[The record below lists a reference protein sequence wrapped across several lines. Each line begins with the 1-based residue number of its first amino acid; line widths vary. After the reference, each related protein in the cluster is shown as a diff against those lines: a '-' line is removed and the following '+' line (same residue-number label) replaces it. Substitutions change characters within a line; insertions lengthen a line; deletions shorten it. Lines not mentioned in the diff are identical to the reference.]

1 MAINTSSVSGLLR
14 LTRVIN
20 SRIGRCRRL
29 RLVLPVH
36 TDSSSPVV
44 QHAAT
49 RRRGRSIRCGL
60 LRFGAQ
66 FRRWHEERGGKEE
79 YVPFSALRQL
89 VRPSVHQ
96 AGHKDRRGAA
106 VRAPPG
112 ARRPA
117 PFLSAA
123 GRCSAP
129 TTGRLSPSYSLAHR
143 RTEVTVGLWVAGPP
157 AMGQAAGQRKQ
168 ER

>member
-1 MAINTSSVSGLLR
+1 MSNRMV
-14 LTRVIN
+14 
-20 SRIGRCRRL
+20 
-29 RLVLPVH
+29 P
-36 TDSSSPVV
+36 SSPARAPSTYRQLV
-44 QHAAT
+44 ARCTARCEPAT
-49 RRRGRSIRCGL
+49 RRRWRSIRCGL

-112 ARRPA
+112 AQRPSRRCCSRSAGCPA
-117 PFLSAA
+117 AGAMFLSAA

-129 TTGRLSPSYSLAHR
+129 TTGRLSPSCSLAHR